1 LIPRNNN
8 SKTSKG
14 GFGHLFLSIM
24 LEIKKPIIFFDIEA
38 TGLDISHDRIVEIAM
53 IKLYPDGKQ
62 EEKVLR
68 INPEINIPDDV
79 IAIHGITNE
88 DIANSPKFKDL
99 IHEIESFI
107 GDADLAGYNSNKF
120 DVPIL
125 AEELLRA
132 GSSFDLM
139 DRKFI
144 DVQNIFHKME
154 QRTLAA
160 AYQFYCQK
168 ELTNAHN
175 ASADTKATME
185 VLLAQLERY
194 NDLEKNVSFLAEFSA
209 TKGDIIDFAGRLALN
224 ENGEAI
230 YNFGKH
236 KGKTIQ
242 QVSEE
247 EPGYYGWMLNA
258 NFPLT
263 TKAVLRK
270 EMDKIK
276 LNTAKNTNA
285 PIEDKLKA
293 LQEKFQKNK

>member
-1 LIPRNNN
+1 
-8 SKTSKG
+8 
-14 GFGHLFLSIM
+14 M

-38 TGLDISHDRIVEIAM
+38 TGLDISQDRIVEIAM
-53 IKLYPDGKQ
+53 IKLYPDGQQ
-62 EEKVLR
+62 EEKVIR
-68 INPEINIPDDV
+68 VNPEITIPDEV
-79 IAIHGITNE
+79 IAIHGISNE
-88 DIANSPKFKDL
+88 DVANAPRFEDVAN
-99 IHEIESFI
+99 EIETFI

-132 GSSFDLM
+132 GSQFDLM
-139 DRKFI
+139 GRKFI

-185 VLLAQLERY
+185 VLLAQLDRY
-194 NDLEKNVSFLAEFSA
+194 NDLEKNVSFLANFSA

-236 KGKTIQ
+236 KGKTLEKVNQ
-242 QVSEE
+242 E

-276 LNTAKNTNA
+276 LKTSKNKDA

-293 LQEKFQKNK
+293 LQEKFQKK

>member
-1 LIPRNNN
+1 MA
-8 SKTSKG
+8 SVT
-14 GFGHLFLSIM
+14 FFLSIM

-38 TGLDISHDRIVEIAM
+38 TGLDISQDRIVEIAM
-53 IKLYPDGKQ
+53 IKLYPDGQQ
-62 EEKVLR
+62 EEKVIR
-68 INPEINIPDDV
+68 VNPEITIPDEV
-79 IAIHGITNE
+79 IAIHGISNE
-88 DIANSPKFKDL
+88 DVANAPRFEDVA
-99 IHEIESFI
+99 HEIETFI

-132 GSSFDLM
+132 GSQFDLM
-139 DRKFI
+139 GRKFI

-185 VLLAQLERY
+185 VLLAQLDRY
-194 NDLEKNVSFLAEFSA
+194 NDLEKNVSFLANFSA

-236 KGKTIQ
+236 KGKTLEKVNQ
-242 QVSEE
+242 E

-276 LNTAKNTNA
+276 LKTSKNTDA

-293 LQEKFQKNK
+293 LQEKFQKK

>member
-1 LIPRNNN
+1 
-8 SKTSKG
+8 
-14 GFGHLFLSIM
+14 M
-24 LEIKKPIIFFDIEA
+24 LEIKNPIIFFDIEA
-38 TGLDISHDRIVEIAM
+38 TGLDISQDRIVEIAM
-53 IKLYPDGKQ
+53 IKLYPGGQQ
-62 EEKVLR
+62 EEKVIR
-68 INPEINIPDDV
+68 INPGINIPEEV
-79 IAIHGITNE
+79 IAIHGISNE
-88 DIANSPKFKDL
+88 DVANAPRFEDVA
-99 IHEIESFI
+99 HEIETFI

-125 AEELLRA
+125 AEELLRS
-132 GSSFDLM
+132 GSTFDLM
-139 DRKFI
+139 NRKFI

-185 VLLAQLERY
+185 VLLAQLDRY
-194 NDLEKNVSFLAEFSA
+194 NDLEKNVSFLANFSA

-236 KGKTIQ
+236 KGKTLEKVNQ
-242 QVSEE
+242 E

-276 LNTAKNTNA
+276 LKTSKNKDA

-293 LQEKFQKNK
+293 LQEKFQKK

>member
-1 LIPRNNN
+1 
-8 SKTSKG
+8 
-14 GFGHLFLSIM
+14 M
-24 LEIKKPIIFFDIEA
+24 LEIKNPIIFFDIEA
-38 TGLDISHDRIVEIAM
+38 TGLDISQDRIVEIAM
-53 IKLYPDGKQ
+53 IKLYPGGQQ
-62 EEKVLR
+62 EEKVIR
-68 INPEINIPDDV
+68 INPGINIPEEV
-79 IAIHGITNE
+79 IAIHGISNE
-88 DIANSPKFKDL
+88 DVANAPRFEDVA
-99 IHEIESFI
+99 HEIETFI

-132 GSSFDLM
+132 GSTFDLM
-139 DRKFI
+139 NRKFI

-185 VLLAQLERY
+185 VLLAQLDRY
-194 NDLEKNVSFLAEFSA
+194 NDLEKNVSFLANFSA

-236 KGKTIQ
+236 KGKTLEKVNQ
-242 QVSEE
+242 E

-276 LNTAKNTNA
+276 LKTSKNKDA

-293 LQEKFQKNK
+293 LQEKFQKK

>member
-1 LIPRNNN
+1 M
-8 SKTSKG
+8 
-14 GFGHLFLSIM
+14 M

-38 TGLDISHDRIVEIAM
+38 TGLDISQDRIVEIAM
-53 IKLYPDGKQ
+53 IKLYPDGQQ
-62 EEKVLR
+62 EEKVIR
-68 INPEINIPDDV
+68 VNPEITIPDEV
-79 IAIHGITNE
+79 IAIHGISNE
-88 DIANSPKFKDL
+88 DVANAPRFEDVA
-99 IHEIESFI
+99 HEIETFI

-132 GSSFDLM
+132 GSQFDLM
-139 DRKFI
+139 GRKFI

-185 VLLAQLERY
+185 VLLAQLDRY
-194 NDLEKNVSFLAEFSA
+194 NDLEKNVSFLANFSA

-236 KGKTIQ
+236 KGKTLEKVNQ
-242 QVSEE
+242 E

-276 LNTAKNTNA
+276 LKTSKNTDA

-293 LQEKFQKNK
+293 LQEKFQKK